1 MTDNLIEDI
10 RTFKRRWKSI
20 HGSYNPKDFSYEYL
34 NIGNN
39 VELEFFSV
47 DLEVGGG
54 INAAIILR
62 NQKQISQSS
71 LADMLKTV
79 REYII
84 SETDKLELSSG
95 TMEFFRLVCEEF
107 DLSFQIISVI
117 FDPGFQADPKVQ
129 KDMGLKLSS
138 MEIWF
143 NNVFNDNDR
152 IHDFLNENM
161 KLETFIFNP
170 QEYYNRVMF
179 SQPQVELFNEK
190 LFGMSNRL
198 NQHKKFDIMLK
209 QFLKGGKAILA
220 VEIPMSENSVEGA
233 SVEVFWHYEI
243 DKKDPPYIR
252 MTVDH
257 NNLYN
262 GNKGS
267 LWAHIHENRRG
278 GHYVIRLTEQAYQK
292 LTQWDKSWSVIETY
306 VISSFQ
312 NYINHLL
319 DKYHMSFNVNED
331 QFVVVDH

>member
-1 MTDNLIEDI
+1 MEDNLIEDI

-39 VELEFFSV
+39 VELEFFTL
-47 DLEVGGG
+47 DLVSGGG

-152 IHDFLNENM
+152 IHDFLNEKM

-190 LFGMSNRL
+190 LYGMSNRL

-262 GNKGS
+262 NNKGS

-292 LTQWDKSWSVIETY
+292 LTQWDKSWNVIETY

-319 DKYHMSFNVNED
+319 EKYHMSFSVNED

>member
-1 MTDNLIEDI
+1 MEDNLIEDI

-39 VELEFFSV
+39 VELEFFTL
-47 DLEVGGG
+47 DLVSGGG

-179 SQPQVELFNEK
+179 SQPQVDLFNEK
-190 LFGMSNRL
+190 LYGMSNRL

>member
-39 VELEFFSV
+39 VELEFFTL
-47 DLEVGGG
+47 DLVSGGG

-84 SETDKLELSSG
+84 SETDKLELSLG

-129 KDMGLKLSS
+129 RDMGLKLSS

-209 QFLKGGKAILA
+209 QFLKGGKAILS

-292 LTQWDKSWSVIETY
+292 LTQWDKSWNVIETY

-319 DKYHMSFNVNED
+319 EKYHMSFSVNED

>member
-1 MTDNLIEDI
+1 MEDNLIEDI

-39 VELEFFSV
+39 VELEFFTL
-47 DLEVGGG
+47 DLVSGGG

-84 SETDKLELSSG
+84 SETDKLELSLG

-129 KDMGLKLSS
+129 RDMGLKLSS

-262 GNKGS
+262 NNKGS

>member
-1 MTDNLIEDI
+1 
-10 RTFKRRWKSI
+10 
-20 HGSYNPKDFSYEYL
+20 
-34 NIGNN
+34 
-39 VELEFFSV
+39 
-47 DLEVGGG
+47 
-54 INAAIILR
+54 
-62 NQKQISQSS
+62 
-71 LADMLKTV
+71 
-79 REYII
+79 
-84 SETDKLELSSG
+84 
-95 TMEFFRLVCEEF
+95 
-107 DLSFQIISVI
+107 
-117 FDPGFQADPKVQ
+117 
-129 KDMGLKLSS
+129 MGLKLSS

>member
-1 MTDNLIEDI
+1 MENNLIDDI
-10 RTFKRRWKSI
+10 RTFKRKWKSI
-20 HGSYNPKDFSYEYL
+20 HGSYNPKDGSYEYL

-39 VELEFFSV
+39 VELEFFIV
-47 DLEVGGG
+47 DLEVEGG

-62 NQKQISQSS
+62 DQKQISQSS

-84 SETDKLELSSG
+84 SETDKLELSLG
-95 TMEFFRLVCEEF
+95 TMEFFRLVSEEF
-107 DLSFQIISVI
+107 DLKFKIISVI

-152 IHDFLNENM
+152 IHDFLSENM
-161 KLETFIFNP
+161 KLETFILNP

-179 SQPQVELFNEK
+179 TQPQVELFNEK

-209 QFLKGGKAILA
+209 QFLKGGKAILS

-243 DKKDPPYIR
+243 DKNGPPFIR
-252 MTVDH
+252 MTVSH

-262 GNKGS
+262 GHKGS
-267 LWAHIHENRRG
+267 LWGQIYEDGKG

-292 LTQWDKSWSVIETY
+292 LTQWDKPWEQIESY
-306 VISSFQ
+306 IISSFQ
-312 NYINHLL
+312 NYISHLL
-319 DKYHMSFNVNED
+319 DKYHMSFNVNEE
-331 QFVVVDH
+331 QFKVVDH